1 MWSIQR
7 KGCKSI
13 LGIMSGAAARTGEFK
28 EKWKKNVIIKKF
40 TYAKKGV
47 AQTLEPRTWSY

>member
-1 MWSIQR
+1 MWSIQW

-13 LGIMSGAAARTGEFK
+13 LCIMSGAAARTGEFK

-47 AQTLEPRTWSY
+47 A

>member
-1 MWSIQR
+1 
-7 KGCKSI
+7 
-13 LGIMSGAAARTGEFK
+13 MSGAAARTGEFK

-47 AQTLEPRTWSY
+47 A